1 MSNFKKFFEAN
12 PVFTTEEFKEAFLDG
27 RSLHTLHTQLKR
39 YAKSGYIKAIRRG
52 TYFVKGPAGRA
63 TAPDEYLVASK
74 LAEDAVLAYHTA
86 FDVLGFAHSLYY
98 RLYYLTKKRRSPM
111 TLESLEIIPLPQPVE
126 LARRSREMFGV
137 EKVERLGKKIL
148 VTGKERT
155 LVDCFDHPEYAGGF
169 EELYRCAEKMPYL
182 DYDTLLHYLKLRAG
196 KALFA
201 KIGFYLEQHRE
212 ELYVEERVLQK
223 LEKNIPQK
231 PVYLQPRQKGGML
244 QKRWNLIVPEMVI
257 HRKWEEF

>member
-98 RLYYLTKKRRSPM
+98 RIYYLTKKRRSPM

-137 EKVERLGKKIL
+137 EKWNVSERKFSSLARNERWLIVSIIPNMPAASKSSIAVRKKCLISIMIRFS
-148 VTGKERT
+148 TISSCGPAR
-155 LVDCFDHPEYAGGF
+155 
-169 EELYRCAEKMPYL
+169 RS
-182 DYDTLLHYLKLRAG
+182 
-196 KALFA
+196 
-201 KIGFYLEQHRE
+201 
-212 ELYVEERVLQK
+212 LQK
-223 LEKNIPQK
+223 
-231 PVYLQPRQKGGML
+231 
-244 QKRWNLIVPEMVI
+244 
-257 HRKWEEF
+257 